1 VLRGMVEEGLK
12 ERQQLR
18 ERRSYSQASLVEP
31 VDQFSEEEDAP
42 IVDEDIAEAKGSES
56 NDLSHCSPASTPD
69 AMSPAVSISNV
80 QIDPAQR
87 FHSAFDDPQLG
98 ADDSQSNPVPHTP
111 VLRQTQRESRSKDRS
126 LSPSRPG
133 HKPPRGVTNT
143 SSSDQA
149 DENGSAPRV
158 RHHSPSPE
166 PMNLRP
172 NPPVM
177 PFPQIRGTRLERL
190 FFSAPEHCPSTC
202 KLCQQRCRSPSPS
215 AVEPR
220 RDAVDTRN
228 SEDDTGV
235 GEEDEGF
242 VEGSCESVDQ
252 RHEFR
257 EPAGS
262 HSKGKQ
268 PQDLTKCS
276 RGANRALKCSRPA
289 SRQVLTKIV
298 RELEDDFTH
307 YKR

>member
-1 VLRGMVEEGLK
+1 MLRGMVEEGLK

-18 ERRSYSQASLVEP
+18 ERRSYSQASLVES
-31 VDQFSEEEDAP
+31 VDQVSEEEDAP
-42 IVDEDIAEAKGSES
+42 IVDEDIAEAKDSES
-56 NDLSHCSPASTPD
+56 N
-69 AMSPAVSISNV
+69 
-80 QIDPAQR
+80 
-87 FHSAFDDPQLG
+87 F
-98 ADDSQSNPVPHTP
+98 
-111 VLRQTQRESRSKDRS
+111 
-126 LSPSRPG
+126 RPG
-133 HKPPRGVTNT
+133 HEPPRVVTNT
-143 SSSDQA
+143 SSSHQA
-149 DENGSAPRV
+149 DENGSTPRV

-190 FFSAPEHCPSTC
+190 FFSAPEHYPSTC
-202 KLCQQRCRSPSPS
+202 KLCRQRCRPPSPS
-215 AVEPR
+215 AVEPQH
-220 RDAVDTRN
+220 DTVDTGN
-228 SEDDTGV
+228 PEDDAEA

-252 RHEFR
+252 QHEFR

-268 PQDLTKCS
+268 PRDLMKCL
-276 RGANRALKCSRPA
+276 RGTNRDLKCSRPA